1 MACGDTLPSADR
13 SAVMLSNADSS
24 LVKRGV
30 REVMGSLLVTSVW
43 IIRRASWGVSWA
55 IFSLEWIISNF
66 GADLG
71 LSRTCE

>member
-1 MACGDTLPSADR
+1 MACGVTPSADR

-43 IIRRASWGVSWA
+43 ISRRANLGVSLA
-55 IFSLEWIISNF
+55 IFSLELIILNF
-66 GADLG
+66 GAGLG
-71 LSRTCE
+71 LSSTWE